1 MIMRTLYT
9 AAQTR
14 ELDQQLAAARAVP
27 TFTLMHDA
35 ARAALQVL
43 RANWPQAQRVLI
55 LAGGG
60 NNGGDGWMLAALLQ
74 STAAEVMVVTSS
86 DPLQLRGDAVQ
97 AFARAEQA
105 KVTWQPYAVKAIAAQ
120 LAAADLIVDALLGTG
135 LSGSLREPLLSLVSL
150 VNRAGKPVL
159 AMDVPTGLQA
169 DTGVVAGVALRAA
182 ITITFVAAKRG
193 QFTADGPD
201 HCGRLLL
208 DDLGCA
214 EHSAKILAQT
224 TQLQA
229 DSVALIDDQSL
240 QRLPPRQSNSHKHDY
255 GRVLVIAGQPGMA
268 GAGLLSASAALR
280 CGAGLVVL
288 ATSAL
293 HAPSLH
299 AAQPELMICALPHQA
314 DQVAAALAEQLS
326 AADCV
331 VFGPGIGRS
340 DWARQCW
347 HAVQNEVARRAG
359 AVPLVVDADGLYWL
373 QQMPLADLHVA
384 AMRDRLMLTPHAG
397 EAARLLACS
406 ADDIEQQ
413 RFVQAQA
420 LARRWQALVVL
431 KGNGSIIADADG
443 NLALCAAGHPGMA
456 TAGSGDVLSGI
467 CAALRA
473 ARTQPQATREPLSP
487 LQLLAAA
494 VQAHALAAEQALTV
508 DAPYRHGRA
517 GMLAADIVN
526 ALPQVLP

>member
-1 MIMRTLYT
+1 MIMQTLYT
-9 AAQTR
+9 AAQIR

-35 ARAALQVL
+35 AQAALQVL

-74 STAAEVMVVTSS
+74 ATATEVMVVAGS
-86 DPLQLRGDAVQ
+86 DPQQLRGDAAQ

-105 KVTWQPYAVKAIAAQ
+105 NVTWQLYAAKAMATQ

-135 LSGSLREPLLSLVSL
+135 LSGSLRDPLQSLVKNI
-150 VNRAGKPVL
+150 NRAGKPVL
-159 AMDVPTGLQA
+159 AMDVPSGLQA
-169 DTGVVAGVALRAA
+169 DTGVVAGVAVRAD

-214 EHSAKILAQT
+214 EHSAKILAQA
-224 TQLQA
+224 TQLRT
-229 DSVALIDDQSL
+229 DSVALINDDL
-240 QRLPPRQSNSHKHDY
+240 LRRLPSRQSNSHKHDY

-280 CGAGLVVL
+280 SGAGLVVL

-293 HAPSLH
+293 HAASLH
-299 AAQPELMICALPHQA
+299 AAQPELMICAIPQQA
-314 DQVAAALAEQLS
+314 EQVAAVLAEQLS

-340 DWARQCW
+340 DWSRQCW
-347 HAVQNEVARRAG
+347 QAVQNEVARRAG
-359 AVPLVVDADGLYWL
+359 TVPLVVDADGLYWL
-373 QQMPLADLHVA
+373 QQMPLADAHVA
-384 AMRDRLMLTPHAG
+384 AMRDRLILTPHAG
-397 EAARLLACS
+397 EAARLLAAS
-406 ADDIEQQ
+406 AEDIEQQ
-413 RFVQAQA
+413 RFLQAQT

-431 KGNGSIIADADG
+431 KGNGSIIADADS
-443 NLALCAAGHPGMA
+443 NLALCAAGHSGMA

-473 ARTQPQATREPLSP
+473 ARTQPQATLEPLSP

-494 VQAHALAAEQALTV
+494 VQVHSLAAERALTV
-508 DAPYRHGRA
+508 AAPFRHGQS
-517 GMLAADIVN
+517 GMLAADIVT